1 MASLNFHPAA
11 WATPVPKETQ
21 SFLRP
26 QAMGTCNISAHSK
39 SLGAPVAYTK
49 NYEPPTQGLISF
61 FETGSPLG
69 TLPGLEFDV

>member
-1 MASLNFHPAA
+1 MGHTSAQGD
-11 WATPVPKETQ
+11 PKFSETT
-21 SFLRP
+21 SH
-26 QAMGTCNISAHSK
+26 GTCNISAHSK
-39 SLGAPVAYTK
+39 SLGAPVAYTE